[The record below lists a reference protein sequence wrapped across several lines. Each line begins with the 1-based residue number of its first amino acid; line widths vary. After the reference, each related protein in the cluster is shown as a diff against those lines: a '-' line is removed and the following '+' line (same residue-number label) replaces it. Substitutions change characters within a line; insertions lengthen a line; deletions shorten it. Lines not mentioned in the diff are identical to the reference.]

1 MILFGSLAHLE
12 RLALGWAILGEEGCP
27 DYGVDIAVALVFVA
41 WCLLGFGREKRERLV
56 GIQEQGYTPALLRGL
71 FPDLLWGREE
81 YSRSLAL
88 VCLMGWGLSVGVW
101 ESCTNTHVGMSVMQ
115 FVDGF

>member
-56 GIQEQGYTPALLRGL
+56 GIQNRDIPPPFCAGCFRTCYGGEKSIPGP
-71 FPDLLWGREE
+71 
-81 YSRSLAL
+81 SRS
-88 VCLMGWGLSVGVW
+88 
-101 ESCTNTHVGMSVMQ
+101 
-115 FVDGF
+115 FV